1 MTTTTAPTT
10 AEALHQFVVDHVTD
24 AEWDSI
30 PEMLFL
36 SQDGQMTMVVLAV
49 DGDPTLHLQD
59 VLATVAAGQ
68 RLKAVSFTVEAWR
81 VDINPSTMVGP
92 LREQL
97 RPSENPDRIETRFVY
112 TWDAHTVQAAF
123 MDRGKGT
130 WERLSSSGPE
140 GGPVAEFGR
149 KVQQTIAHPAV

>member
-1 MTTTTAPTT
+1 MTTTTSPIT
-10 AEALHQFVVDHVTD
+10 AETLHQFVIDHVTD

-36 SQDGQMTMVVLAV
+36 GQDGQMTMVVLAV
-49 DGDPTLHLQD
+49 DGDPTLHLQN
-59 VLATVAAGQ
+59 VLATVGAGQ

-81 VDINPSTMVGP
+81 VDASTMVGP

-97 RPSENPDRIETRFVY
+97 RPTESPDRIETRAVY
-112 TWDAHTVQAAF
+112 TWGAHTSQAAF

-130 WERLSSSGPE
+130 WEHLASGPV